1 MEQRCS
7 VACFLK
13 ECINTQK
20 LLRLNSFLFNIAGR
34 QNYTYSNNIKVN

>member
-20 LLRLNSFLFNIAGR
+20 LLYLNSFLFNIAK
-34 QNYTYSNNIKVN
+34 QTKIILKVII